1 MKVMYDNFSQY
12 LTEPTFIALGSFDGI
27 HRGHKKIINTLKK
40 LSNQCHVKSMVY
52 TFKNHPRDI
61 VKEKSDTKKIMTVE
75 SKIDMLEELGIDIV
89 NFATFDKEYMKILPE
104 DFIKKLIEHYNMK
117 GIVVGFNNRF
127 GYKNTG
133 DTNLLK
139 QLGRK
144 YDFEVIV
151 IDGVTYNNEV
161 ISSTLIRNKLDNG
174 EVEEIINYLERP
186 YSIEG
191 VVVEGKKIGR
201 TIGFPTANITI
212 DEEKIIP
219 KGGVYYTKVKIG
231 KKFYKGIT
239 NIGYNPTVNGNN
251 LTVETHILD
260 FDKDIYGE
268 KITVYFF
275 KRIRSEKKFNS
286 IDELKER
293 LKLDYKFAKKEV
305 IY

>member
-12 LTEPTFIALGSFDGI
+12 LKEPTFIALGSFDGI
-27 HRGHKKIINTLKK
+27 HKGHKKIINTLNE
-40 LSNQCHVKSMVY
+40 LSDKCNMTSMVY

-61 VKEKSDTKKIMTVE
+61 IKEKSNTKKIMTVE
-75 SKIDMLEELGIDIV
+75 SKISMLEELGIDIV
-89 NFATFDKEYMKILPE
+89 NFATFDKDYMKIMPE
-104 DFIKKLIEHYNMK
+104 DFIKKLVEHYNMK

-139 QLGRK
+139 QLGSK
-144 YDFEVIV
+144 YGFEVIV
-151 IDGVTYNNEV
+151 IDGVAYNNEV

-174 EVEEIINYLERP
+174 EVEEIINYLDRP

-191 VVVEGKKIGR
+191 VVVEGRKIGR

-212 DEEKIIP
+212 NEEKIIP
-219 KGGVYYTKVKIG
+219 KGGVYFTKVKVG
-231 KKFYKGIT
+231 KEIYKGIT

-251 LTVETHILD
+251 LTVETHILG
-260 FDKDIYGE
+260 FDKEIYGE
-268 KITVYFF
+268 KIKLYFI
-275 KRIRSEKKFNS
+275 KRIRSEKKFDS

-293 LKLDYKFAKKEV
+293 LKLDYKFADKEV